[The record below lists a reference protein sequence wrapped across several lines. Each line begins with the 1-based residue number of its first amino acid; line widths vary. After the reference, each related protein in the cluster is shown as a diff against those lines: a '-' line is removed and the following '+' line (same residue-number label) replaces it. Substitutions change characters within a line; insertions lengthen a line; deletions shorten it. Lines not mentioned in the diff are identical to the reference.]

1 MSVNLAPRPANEEQ
15 RVKAVM
21 KTGLIDAPNPE
32 LFQVYCDLAKDIT
45 GFGNATFSLY
55 DGEMK
60 CEMALTEGGHPD
72 PNRKVGDKNPRTEH
86 NICAYVLLDPEPLIM
101 ADITKDPIWKNHPNA
116 SPSGYAGFPV
126 INKDNF
132 ALGTLCM
139 FNLEGPKALNNHQ
152 VDLIKKIAANIAHL
166 LDIQIQQKEMTSQK
180 ILEALIQFRSVDDS
194 LGIDDFQTFVSLS
207 ADLKV
212 ENEQAKRLI
221 ETQLCELND
230 EGTLSINSKG
240 IELQR
245 KMKVETK
252 PMKKIKMTGDS
263 ASALIDQM
271 FSEIE

>member
-1 MSVNLAPRPANEEQ
+1 MSVGLAPRPANEEQ
-15 RVKAVM
+15 RVKAVV
-21 KTGLIDAPNPE
+21 KTGLIEAPNPE

-45 GFGNATFSLY
+45 GYGNATFSLY

-72 PNRKVGDKNPRTEH
+72 PTRKVGDKNPRTEH

-101 ADITKDPIWKNHPNA
+101 PDISKDPIWKDHPNA

-139 FNLEGPKALNNHQ
+139 FNLEGPKELSNHQ
-152 VDLIKKIAANIAHL
+152 IDLVKKIASNIAHL

-180 ILEALIQFRSVDDS
+180 FLEALIQFRKVNEALS
-194 LGIDDFQTFVSLS
+194 IDDFQAFVSLS
-207 ADLKV
+207 ADLKLEMNV
-212 ENEQAKRLI
+212 AKGLI
-221 ETQLCELND
+221 DAKLCD
-230 EGTLSINSKG
+230 FDDKGAVVISAKG

-245 KMKVETK
+245 MMKIETK
-252 PMKKIKMTGDS
+252 PMKKIKMSGDD
-263 ASALIDQM
+263 ASSLIDQM
-271 FSEIE
+271 FSELE

>member
-139 FNLEGPKALNNHQ
+139 FNLEGPKALNDHQ
-152 VDLIKKIAANIAHL
+152 VELIKKIAANIAHL

>member
-152 VDLIKKIAANIAHL
+152 VELIKKIAANIAHL

>member
-101 ADITKDPIWKNHPNA
+101 EDITKDPIWKNHPNA

-194 LGIDDFQTFVSLS
+194 FGIDDFQTFVSLS

>member
-45 GFGNATFSLY
+45 GLGNATFSLY

-152 VDLIKKIAANIAHL
+152 VELIKKIAANIAHL

-252 PMKKIKMTGDS
+252 PMKKIKITGDS

>member
-1 MSVNLAPRPANEEQ
+1 MSDNLAPRPANEEQ

-152 VDLIKKIAANIAHL
+152 VELIKKIAANIAHL

-180 ILEALIQFRSVDDS
+180 ILEALIQFRSVDKTF
-194 LGIDDFQTFVSLS
+194 GIDDFQTFVSLS

-221 ETQLCELND
+221 EAQLCKLDD
-230 EGTLSINSKG
+230 EGSLSINPKG

-245 KMKVETK
+245 KMKIETK

>member
-1 MSVNLAPRPANEEQ
+1 MSDNLAPRPANEEQ

-152 VDLIKKIAANIAHL
+152 VELIKKIAANIAHL